1 MTSSEKN
8 TAFLWSQMKSEPSK
22 TIECIEFLFLYD
34 AVIEIKFRLSEFYFD
49 NGDIEKNDVDDLLER
64 CTMTEV
70 CQFLY
75 FRVDWKK

>member
-49 NGDIEKNDVDDLLER
+49 NGDLEKNDVVHPRLFDGAMG
-64 CTMTEV
+64 CSYAI
-70 CQFLY
+70 QSS
-75 FRVDWKK
+75 